1 MGIKIEN
8 NFVVPLSVPEAWA
21 VLLDVK
27 RVISCMP
34 GAELTEVLDER
45 TFRVLLKAKLGPVAL
60 AFKGTGK
67 LEEVDEA
74 ARGMRIKAS
83 GNETSGRGGAQAEII
98 VNLTAASEGTSV
110 KLATDLALTG
120 AVAQY
125 GRGLGMIQ
133 DVSKHLIG
141 QFAENLRVQ
150 IHGTEEERRK
160 AEAKSGEA
168 ISALEMAKIGIAG
181 GVRRIFGGT
190 ETGTETKD
198 NGGSGEGSK

>member
-1 MGIKIEN
+1 LGIKIEN
-8 NFVVPLSVPEAWA
+8 TFVVPLSVPEAWT

-27 RVISCMP
+27 RVIACMP
-34 GAELTEVLDER
+34 GAELTEVVDER

-74 ARGMRIKAS
+74 ARRIRIKAS
-83 GNETSGRGGAQAEII
+83 GNETSGRGGAQADI
-98 VNLTAASEGTSV
+98 VVDLAATGEGTTV
-110 KLATDLALTG
+110 KLGTDLALTG

-141 QFAENLRVQ
+141 KFSENLRVQ
-150 IHGTEEERRK
+150 IQGTEEERRK

-168 ISALEMAKIGIAG
+168 ISALEMAKIGLAG
-181 GVRRIFGGT
+181 GVRRIFGG
-190 ETGTETKD
+190 EEKK
-198 NGGSGEGSK
+198 GEGDSVEDDK